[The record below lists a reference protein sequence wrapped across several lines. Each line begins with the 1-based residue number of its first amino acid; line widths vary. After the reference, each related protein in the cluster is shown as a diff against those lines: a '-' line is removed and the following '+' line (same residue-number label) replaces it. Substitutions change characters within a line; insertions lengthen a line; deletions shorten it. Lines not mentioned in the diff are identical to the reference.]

1 MQRDF
6 EGHFWGPTE
15 RPSTYTNLR
24 KAYKNCRIKDSVG
37 PVTLKTSYLKNNW
50 RVTLAI
56 EKNFAIEV
64 AHNFSV
70 SLDILQYENGFKQLR
85 DFLLLMKPITNWCM
99 VHINSDH
106 RFFFW
111 Q

>member
-37 PVTLKTSYLKNNW
+37 PVTLKHHTSKTTGGSHWRLK
-50 RVTLAI
+50 RTL
-56 EKNFAIEV
+56 
-64 AHNFSV
+64 
-70 SLDILQYENGFKQLR
+70 QL
-85 DFLLLMKPITNWCM
+85 KW
-99 VHINSDH
+99 HIISPYH
-106 RFFFW
+106 
-111 Q
+111 